1 MGQREDISTGSDVA
15 IESERVKS
23 ELDRLKNRL
32 YNKLDM
38 LEQIEKQS
46 YSLIPKEINHR
57 NAFIFQ
63 ERLRLISEISKLSLQ
78 VMQEISKLSMHR
90 YKIVMDS
97 KSRDKDGELSYNAIK
112 DQVQKIIDLVEER
125 YGS

>member
-1 MGQREDISTGSDVA
+1 
-15 IESERVKS
+15 
-23 ELDRLKNRL
+23 
-32 YNKLDM
+32 
-38 LEQIEKQS
+38 
-46 YSLIPKEINHR
+46 
-57 NAFIFQ
+57 
-63 ERLRLISEISKLSLQ
+63 
-78 VMQEISKLSMHR
+78 MQEISKLSMHR